1 MIGFVVGAAGEERI
15 VRVKRGFMGRSWAVL
30 VAIVIA
36 AGVPLVAG
44 TLGGA
49 QVIAF
54 TLTIDKVVTGVVP
67 PGTTFTVTM
76 SCLSPLSTGTGPG
89 SSDTTTPTTGVAHA
103 SDGFPPTITFAANGD
118 PTTTNT
124 GTLSVGESCTATETV
139 TGGAQSVSYGCA
151 TTNAL
156 EMACVSSQQVRVIPD
171 DDAGASATITVTNSF
186 PPPPTIAAAFTG

>member
-1 MIGFVVGAAGEERI
+1 M
-15 VRVKRGFMGRSWAVL
+15 L

-49 QVIAF
+49 QVVAF

-76 SCLSPLSTGTGPG
+76 SCLSPLSTGTGTP
-89 SSDTTTPTTGVAHA
+89 SSETTTPTTGGAHPA

-124 GTLSVGESCTATETV
+124 GTLTVGESCTATETV
-139 TGGAQSVSYGCA
+139 TGGAQSVTYGCT

-156 EMACVSSQQVRVIPD
+156 EMECVSSQQVRVIPD
-171 DDAGASATITVTNSF
+171 DDAGAAATITVTNAF

>member
-1 MIGFVVGAAGEERI
+1 VV
-15 VRVKRGFMGRSWAVL
+15 VAV
-30 VAIVIA
+30 AIA

-76 SCLSPLSTGTGPG
+76 SCLTPLSTGAGTP
-89 SSDTTTPTTGVAHA
+89 SSDTTTPTTGA
-103 SDGFPPTITFAANGD
+103 SDASDSFPPTITFDANGH

-124 GTLSVGESCTATETV
+124 GTLSVGESCTATETDR
-139 TGGAQSVSYGCA
+139 GGAQSVTYGCA

-156 EMACVSSQQVRVIPD
+156 EMECVSSQQVRVIPD
-171 DDAGASATITVTNSF
+171 DDAGAAATITVTNSF
-186 PPPPTIAAAFTG
+186 PPPPPPPITAAFTG